1 MDLPRHLER
10 RNSAR
15 FRTNLPATVVI
26 ADGRVRLSACMR
38 NLSDTGAKV
47 RLAGAA
53 EISGEFYM
61 LIPDHRLQ
69 PCRLVWRTGDEM
81 GLAFLD

>member
-1 MDLPRHLER
+1 MDLPRHLDR

-15 FRTNLPATVVI
+15 FRINLPATVVTGN
-26 ADGRVRLSACMR
+26 GRVRLSASMR

-53 EISGEFYM
+53 DLSGELYM
-61 LIPDHRLQ
+61 LIPAHRLQ
-69 PCRLVWRTGDEM
+69 PCRLVWQAGDEM

>member
-1 MDLPRHLER
+1 MVLAPQHER
-10 RNSAR
+10 RHSAR

-26 ADGRVRLSACMR
+26 EDGRARFSASMK

-47 RLAGAA
+47 RLADAA
-53 EISGEFYM
+53 SISGEFYM
-61 LIPDHRLQ
+61 LIPAHRLQ
-69 PCRLVWRTGDEM
+69 PCRLVWQAGDEM